1 MATKELKSEIS
12 YAQETTLS
20 APTTEAIT
28 SVGVWDKFK
37 DSFKPALQTET
48 LTNAHVNSENAD
60 SLSDLERIN
69 INSANSK
76 LNRKLQNRHLQM
88 ISIGSSIGT
97 GLFVGSG
104 SALNTGG
111 PGGIMIA
118 WFIMATAVYTT
129 IQGLGELS
137 TTFPVS
143 GSFNVYASRFI
154 EPSAGFAVGWNYFM
168 QFFVLLPLELVAGA
182 ITIKYWNK
190 DINSNVFVIIFW
202 LVIVLI
208 TLLGVRWYGEAEF
221 IFSMIKVVT
230 VVGFIILSIVLIC
243 GGGPSNEFVGGK
255 YWQNPGPFANGFKGV
270 CSVFVTAGFSF
281 GGTEMIGLTAA
292 ETPNPRKTLPKAIK
306 QVFWRISI
314 FYMGTLVMISTLVP
328 YNDSRLMNASSSV
341 DATASPFVIAIVNGG
356 VKGLPSVINAVI
368 LISVLSVGNAS
379 VYATSRSLNSLA
391 EQGMAPKW
399 AGYIDRAGRPL
410 VAILA
415 TDIFGLLALISASN
429 KQEEIF
435 NWLLALSGLSSIFTW
450 ISINVSHI
458 RFRAAMRSQGRD
470 LSELPYRSQAGIW
483 GSYYG
488 LAINILVLIAQFW
501 IALFPLGGKP
511 SAYGFFISYLGFP
524 VLLASWVG
532 YKIWKKSLRLWIK
545 AEFIDVDTGRVNI
558 DTDLIRQEAVEEKQ
572 ALSSRSF
579 IYRVYKFW
587 C

>member
-48 LTNAHVNSENAD
+48 LTNAHVNSDNAD